1 MKGYTRKSRETVKM
15 KDVARLAN
23 VSPST
28 VSRVLSNSSLVAEE
42 TRRRVLEAVEILK
55 YRPNRLGR
63 NLRKLTSKIVMVVFP
78 DITNPFFSRIIQA
91 VEEVAR
97 ERGYYVLLGD
107 TRNDIKLE
115 REFVELGK
123 EKLVDGILLATARI
137 PKEEILSLS
146 LQLPIVLACEYI
158 ENYSI
163 PTVSIDNTRAAY
175 EATEYLIRLG
185 HRCIAF
191 INGPK
196 GIILSRDRLKGYRK
210 ACEDNNIL
218 IEEVLIEEGDFT
230 VDSGYQIMRK
240 FC

>member
-115 REFVELGK
+115 REFV
-123 EKLVDGILLATARI
+123 DGILLATARI

-210 ACEDNNIL
+210 AC
-218 IEEVLIEEGDFT
+218 
-230 VDSGYQIMRK
+230 
-240 FC
+240 